1 MTVRHSCKAI
11 LVQTRHIRSNLLA
24 NLFGQGWSALMA
36 LLFVPFYLHFIGA
49 AGFGLIGFFMTL
61 SALLV
66 IMDGGL
72 GATVTREAVAYPLST
87 GAKRQELADMLRT
100 AEVLFQLIALGIGAS
115 LVLMAPVLANS
126 WLHVPPEKY
135 VDISRGLVLAGI
147 AIALQFPLA
156 FYIGC
161 WIGLQRQV
169 TLNVVN
175 SVSLTC
181 RGVGA
186 ILLLWLYSPTVTVF
200 FAWQCMV
207 SALTLVC
214 FHVLVWKSL
223 GSPRAQF
230 RLRSIHSTGRFT
242 AGVGLI
248 NMLGLALTQLDKVIL
263 SRLLSLESLGYYM
276 IAWSAGTLTLR
287 AAGPVFNTY
296 YPRIAQLADGH
307 DNNFDL
313 QETYLQAASLLS
325 VAVVPTTFVLA
336 FFGHTLLF
344 AWTGN
349 QAAASSASLPLTLI
363 SIGTMC
369 NAFMHLP
376 YALQLAHKKT
386 RLSLFQNLIAVA
398 LFPILTV
405 ILARQYGLQGAA
417 WPWMLLNMGY
427 MLFSAPL
434 AYRKLLDTA
443 RKPWYLKCVLAP
455 IILTTA
461 VVLPLF
467 ACSLQLNAPIEQVAL
482 AAIAFAASAAACIW
496 NVGWKQVSKL
506 WLKDE

>member
-1 MTVRHSCKAI
+1 M
-11 LVQTRHIRSNLLA
+11 RHIRSNLIA

-49 AGFGLIGFFMTL
+49 SGFGLIGFFMTL

-87 GAKRQELADMLRT
+87 GATRQELADMLRT
-100 AEVLFQLIALGIGAS
+100 AEALFHLIALVIGAG
-115 LVLMAPVLANS
+115 LVLLAPVLANS

-135 VDISRGLVLAGI
+135 ADISRGLVLASV

-169 TLNVVN
+169 SLNVVN
-175 SVSLTC
+175 AISITC

-200 FAWQCMV
+200 FAWQCVM

-223 GSPRAQF
+223 GSPEAKF

-248 NMLGLALTQLDKVIL
+248 NVLGLALTQLDKVIL
-263 SRLLSLESLGYYM
+263 SRLLSLESFGYYM

-287 AAGPVFNTY
+287 VAGPLFNTY

-307 DNNFDL
+307 GNDSDL
-313 QETYLQAASLLS
+313 QETYLQAANLLS
-325 VAVVPTTFVLA
+325 IAVVPTTLVLA
-336 FFGHTLLF
+336 FFGHTLLL

-349 QAAASSASLPLTLI
+349 QAAANSASLPLTLI
-363 SIGTMC
+363 AIGTMC

-386 RLSLFQNLIAVA
+386 RLSLLQNLIAAA
-398 LFPILTV
+398 LFPFLTV
-405 ILARQYGLQGAA
+405 ILAKRYGLQGAA
-417 WPWMLLNMGY
+417 WPWMLLNVGY

-434 AYRKLLDTA
+434 AYRKLLDAA
-443 RKPWYLKCVLAP
+443 RKPWYLKCVLMP
-455 IILTTA
+455 LILTAA

-467 ACSLQLNAPIEQVAL
+467 ACSLRLSAPMERIVL
-482 AAIAFAASAAACIW
+482 AAIALVASAAACVW
-496 NVGWKQVSKL
+496 NAGWKQVSNL
-506 WLKDE
+506 WLKND